1 MHHRLGGHMWNSDG
15 KCRPPQDA
23 TAIRPAG
30 RLDPNIV
37 IEQVVSALWLGSPMR
52 KHASS
57 PPPADDRRTP
67 REWYQNVP
75 TGPRTDRSKGGL
87 PPQRLILDP
96 RNPDPSTG
104 DQCAPQTNQP
114 VRTRMTDNDLTA
126 IRSRYLGVDKKKR
139 KIRKMNN
146 RKFVFDWDAQD
157 DTFAEDWPVAVGD

>member
-1 MHHRLGGHMWNSDG
+1 MH
-15 KCRPPQDA
+15 PP
-23 TAIRPAG
+23 
-30 RLDPNIV
+30 
-37 IEQVVSALWLGSPMR
+37 
-52 KHASS
+52 

-75 TGPRTDRSKGGL
+75 TGPRTDRSKGGPPTPSASSSTPATPTHQLATNVL
-87 PPQRLILDP
+87 PKPT
-96 RNPDPSTG
+96 NPFVP
-104 DQCAPQTNQP
+104 
-114 VRTRMTDNDLTA
+114 RMTDNDLTA